1 LKTWKNSPEDSERE
15 QEAKELVKFGRF
27 LPYFVQ
33 IRDIKPLGNSDG
45 TIDETRNIKCRS
57 N

>member
-15 QEAKELVKFGRF
+15 QGAKELVNFGRF

-45 TIDETRNIKCRS
+45 TIDECRS